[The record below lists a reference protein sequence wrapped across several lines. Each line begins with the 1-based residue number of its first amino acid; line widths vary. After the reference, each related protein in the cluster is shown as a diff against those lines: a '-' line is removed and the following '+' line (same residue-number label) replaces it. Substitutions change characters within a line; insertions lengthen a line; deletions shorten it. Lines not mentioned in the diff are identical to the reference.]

1 MNQTE
6 MCEYTT
12 QNGPY
17 PTCAPI
23 SYVVA
28 CFVDEKRRGCSINP
42 MNPLCHAQLSF
53 SAGESTKQI
62 SLIYSSQPLN
72 GIMGQKQG

>member
-6 MCEYTT
+6 ICEYTT

-23 SYVVA
+23 TVNSYHALLTSNGAGVQQIP
-28 CFVDEKRRGCSINP
+28 RI
-42 MNPLCHAQLSF
+42 LCVMHSLVLVPV
-53 SAGESTKQI
+53 KQQNKYFKFI
-62 SLIYSSQPLN
+62 HPSL
-72 GIMGQKQG
+72 

>member
-23 SYVVA
+23 SLI
-28 CFVDEKRRGCSINP
+28 RI
-42 MNPLCHAQLSF
+42 MLC
-53 SAGESTKQI
+53 
-62 SLIYSSQPLN
+62 
-72 GIMGQKQG
+72 

>member
-23 SYVVA
+23 TVNSY
-28 CFVDEKRRGCSINP
+28 
-42 MNPLCHAQLSF
+42 HALFTSNG
-53 SAGESTKQI
+53 AGVRQI
-62 SLIYSSQPLN
+62 P
-72 GIMGQKQG
+72 

>member
-6 MCEYTT
+6 MCECTT

-23 SYVVA
+23 TVNSYNA
-28 CFVDEKRRGCSINP
+28 LFTSND
-42 MNPLCHAQLSF
+42 
-53 SAGESTKQI
+53 AGVRQI
-62 SLIYSSQPLN
+62 P
-72 GIMGQKQG
+72 

>member
-23 SYVVA
+23 TVMSQ
-28 CFVDEKRRGCSINP
+28 
-42 MNPLCHAQLSF
+42 HAFLTSNG
-53 SAGESTKQI
+53 AGVR
-62 SLIYSSQPLN
+62 
-72 GIMGQKQG
+72 